1 MPQPVTVSISGLFRA
16 APTLRRRWADVAALV
31 PAFHRI
37 RAASWL
43 VPLPTAASVTGAVQ
57 AIAGKRPKG
66 RPPPAF
72 RLLAQ
77 PGAAGAVL
85 AWGARVEAVDR
96 EAPVVALVGPPLV
109 DAAVEQAVAAG
120 LRVAVVCPSEGEVV
134 EPPLGGVWV
143 DDAWAGEGAR
153 SVLGVGVLS
162 VASSHGVDVAAGLR
176 GAAGMLADANEP
188 LAHNPI
194 WSLARAL
201 RVAAAELGRDGVV
214 HLAAPELESLAAW
227 AARSQATVLSAP
239 SAAVAA
245 RPLPVRAELGDED
258 WLRAIS
264 ECRDV
269 VVVVWQFVGSTPPAL
284 DSLGA
289 EGTPVLLVQLATNDA
304 ESRGAAFALW
314 LSVLQVLAVL
324 EQRAG

>member
-16 APTLRRRWADVAALV
+16 APPLRRRWGDVAALV

-37 RAASWL
+37 RTTPWL
-43 VPLPTAASVTGAVQ
+43 SALPTAASVAETVV

-66 RPPPAF
+66 RPAPAF

-77 PGAAGAVL
+77 PGAAGALL
-85 AWGARVEAVDR
+85 AWGAPVAAVER
-96 EAPVVALVGPPLV
+96 EAPVVAFVGPPQV
-109 DAAVEQAVAAG
+109 DAAVEKVVASG
-120 LRVAVVCPSEGEVV
+120 LRVAVVCPSDGEAV
-134 EPPLGGVWV
+134 EPPPGGVWV

-153 SVLGVGVLS
+153 GVLGVGVLS

-176 GAAGMLADANEP
+176 GAAGLLAEANEP
-188 LAHNPI
+188 LANNPI

-227 AARSQATVLSAP
+227 VARSQATALSAA

-258 WLRAIS
+258 WLSAIS
-264 ECRDV
+264 GCRDV
-269 VVVVWQFVGSTPPAL
+269 VVVVWQFAGSTPPAL
-284 DSLGA
+284 ESLGA
-289 EGTPVLLVQLATNDA
+289 EGIPVLLVQLAANDA
-304 ESRGAAFALW
+304 ESRGGAFALW